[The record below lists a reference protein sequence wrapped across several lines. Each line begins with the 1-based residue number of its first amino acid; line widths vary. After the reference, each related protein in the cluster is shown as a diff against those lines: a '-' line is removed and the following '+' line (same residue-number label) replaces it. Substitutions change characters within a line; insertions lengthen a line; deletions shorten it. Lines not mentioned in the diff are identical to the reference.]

1 MRMLIVTIC
10 ALLGSGLAT
19 AQTGGDGAAMEE
31 AFEMARIFMTT
42 ERDLMIE
49 EELQF
54 SAAEEDGFWPI
65 YEDYRADIEI
75 VQDQYAELVAG
86 YAANYLN
93 LSEDAADTMI
103 NEYFAIQ
110 IRLLEVRQGYAGR
123 FRGVLSA
130 QKLARFYQIENKID
144 AVAQL
149 ILMKDI
155 PLVEIAETVRGGQR

>member
-10 ALLGSGLAT
+10 ALMGNGLAT

-31 AFEMARIFMTT
+31 AFAMARIFMTT
-42 ERDLMIE
+42 ERDLVLE

-54 SAAEEDGFWPI
+54 SAAEKEGFWPI

-93 LSEDAADTMI
+93 LSENAADTMI
-103 NEYFAIQ
+103 NEYFTIE
-110 IRLLEVRQGYAGR
+110 IRLLEVRQGYVGR

-155 PLVEIAETVRGGQR
+155 PLVELVETARRGQR

>member
-19 AQTGGDGAAMEE
+19 AQTGGDGEAMEE
-31 AFEMARIFMTT
+31 AFEMARIFMAT
-42 ERDLMIE
+42 ERDLVIE
-49 EELQF
+49 EELRF
-54 SAAEEDGFWPI
+54 SAAEEEGFWPI
-65 YEDYRADIEI
+65 YEDYRADIEV

-103 NEYFAIQ
+103 GEYFAIQ
-110 IRLLEVRQGYAGR
+110 IRLIEVRQGYVGR
-123 FRGVLSA
+123 FRGALSA

-155 PLVEIAETVRGGQR
+155 PLVEIAETARRGQR

>member
-1 MRMLIVTIC
+1 MRMLIVTTC

-31 AFEMARIFMTT
+31 AFEMARIFMAT
-42 ERDLMIE
+42 ERDLVIE

-54 SAAEEDGFWPI
+54 SEAEKEGFWPI

-110 IRLLEVRQGYAGR
+110 IRLLEVRQGYVGR

-155 PLVEIAETVRGGQR
+155 PLVELTETARRGQR

>member
-19 AQTGGDGAAMEE
+19 AQTGGDSAAMEE
-31 AFEMARIFMTT
+31 AFEMARLFMTT
-42 ERDLMIE
+42 ERDLVIE
-49 EELQF
+49 EELRF
-54 SAAEEDGFWPI
+54 SAAEEEGFWPI
-65 YEDYRADIEI
+65 YEDYRADIEV

-103 NEYFAIQ
+103 GEYFAIQ
-110 IRLLEVRQGYAGR
+110 IRLLEVRQGYVGR

-155 PLVEIAETVRGGQR
+155 PLVELADTARRGRR

>member
-1 MRMLIVTIC
+1 MDDQERI
-10 ALLGSGLAT
+10 LAFIK
-19 AQTGGDGAAMEE
+19 QLPFFSIFSE
-31 AFEMARIFMTT
+31 AEK
-42 ERDLMIE
+42 E
-49 EELQF
+49 
-54 SAAEEDGFWPI
+54 GFWPI

-110 IRLLEVRQGYAGR
+110 MGLLEVRQGYVGR

-155 PLVEIAETVRGGQR
+155 PLVELVETARRGQR

>member
-1 MRMLIVTIC
+1 MRMLIVTTC

-31 AFEMARIFMTT
+31 AFEMARLFMAV
-42 ERDLMIE
+42 ERELVIE
-49 EELQF
+49 EELRF
-54 SAAEEDGFWPI
+54 SEAEEEGFWPI
-65 YEDYRADIEI
+65 YEDYRADIEV

-110 IRLLEVRQGYAGR
+110 IRLLEVRQGYVRR

-155 PLVEIAETVRGGQR
+155 PLVELAETARRGQR